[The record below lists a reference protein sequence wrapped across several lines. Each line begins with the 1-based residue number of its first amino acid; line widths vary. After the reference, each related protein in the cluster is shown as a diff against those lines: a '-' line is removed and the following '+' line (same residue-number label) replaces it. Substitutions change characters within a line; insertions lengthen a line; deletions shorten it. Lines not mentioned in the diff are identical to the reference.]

1 MKNDLIIQ
9 WRERAGQK
17 LKDSDRAENEGDHER
32 AFALSL
38 AAAEIKQ
45 CALELE
51 QAK

>member
-1 MKNDLIIQ
+1 MSVDLIIQ

-17 LKDSDRAENEGDHER
+17 LKDSDRAEAEGDQAR
-32 AFALSL
+32 SDALSL

-45 CALELE
+45 CARELE